1 MLSSQ
6 ATLFHLSVF
15 QISSRTG
22 KLQNI
27 MSLRDFVFV
36 NTLGILIATW
46 VILSRSFS
54 HEKSGI
60 FGDGKLYGK
69 LDSPPHPEGEKG
81 VSSPS
86 LGPERP

>member
-36 NTLGILIATW
+36 NTLGILMATW
-46 VILSRSFS
+46 VIYPGAFPMKNQVFL
-54 HEKSGI
+54 EMENYMGN
-60 FGDGKLYGK
+60 
-69 LDSPPHPEGEKG
+69 
-81 VSSPS
+81 
-86 LGPERP
+86 